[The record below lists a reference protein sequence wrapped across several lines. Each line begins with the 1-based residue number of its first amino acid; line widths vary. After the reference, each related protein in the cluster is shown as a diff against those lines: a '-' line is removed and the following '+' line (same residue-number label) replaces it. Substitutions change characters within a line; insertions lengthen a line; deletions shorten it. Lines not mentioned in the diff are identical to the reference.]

1 MTTSYRSTNPLRTLT
16 AVALAVVL
24 STTCLMAAVA
34 PAAVQSA
41 QSAGM
46 VAQPPIA

>member
-1 MTTSYRSTNPLRTLT
+1 MTYQSTNALRTLT
-16 AVALAVVL
+16 SLALAVVF

-41 QSAGM
+41 QSAGS
-46 VAQPPIA
+46 VQQPPIA